1 MDANS
6 AVAALATLAGILR
19 VNDRLPRRVVLLP
32 DGSLGDKAAWPH
44 LPEVEVLSRV
54 TEVIRA
60 ALKQPCHSR
69 HAARLLEDALKSNE
83 PGAWEAVRDDLMTG
97 DMDTAAAVAIVQQ
110 GQSCSALVS
119 CLVGARDD
127 RHLADVLVALA
138 AVLPGLSEEA
148 RAELG
153 RCAAY
158 HLPAIADAFTR
169 HSAFLTTDVRDAML
183 SGFGKVLA
191 GAAVDESRLAD
202 VVCTVLASRREDLLR
217 MFLHVPATFVRHR
230 PEIVAHLV
238 ERAKAVPPCNRY
250 PVLAMLAKL
259 LHDGVPGVAPP
270 RLEDV
275 NELVRATL
283 LDTADCVDTRTCLA
297 AAAIVTA
304 CPDNSSGG
312 HGPLCTALAKALAA
326 CSAALVT
333 HASGCNN

>member
-19 VNDRLPRRVVLLP
+19 VNDRLPRRVVLLE
-32 DGSLGDKAAWPH
+32 DGSLADKAAWPQ

-54 TEVIRA
+54 AEVVRS

-69 HAARLLEDALKSNE
+69 LAARLLEDALKTND

-97 DMDTAAAVAIVQQ
+97 DMDTDAAVAIVQQ
-110 GQSCSALVS
+110 GQGCSALVS

-127 RHLADVLVALA
+127 KHLTDVLVALA

-148 RAELG
+148 RVELG
-153 RCAAY
+153 RCAGY

-169 HSAFLTTDVRDAML
+169 HSAFLTSDVRDAML

-191 GAAVDESRLAD
+191 GAELEEGRLAE
-202 VVCTVLASRREDLLR
+202 VVCTIISSRREELLR
-217 MFLHVPATFVRHR
+217 MFLHVPSSFARHT
-230 PEIVAHLV
+230 PDIVPRLV
-238 ERAKAVPPCNRY
+238 ERAKAMPACNRY

-259 LHDGVPGVAPP
+259 LHDGVPGTP
-270 RLEDV
+270 RMTDV
-275 NELVRATL
+275 DDLVRTTL
-283 LDTADCVDTRTCLA
+283 LDTADSVDIRTCLA
-297 AAAIVTA
+297 TAAIVTA
-304 CPDNSSGG
+304 CGAQDA
-312 HGPLCTALAKALAA
+312 LCTALAKALAA

-333 HASGCNN
+333 HAAKSSC